1 MCCTSILVLRP
12 VGQQHD
18 TGIIILSSSGAE
30 LSVVDVVGTGIIL
43 VLGPDWLQ
51 GEMVRSRR
59 AVAVNQAGIGS
70 SREDS
75 RQGLGARVPVD
86 VPGLD
91 VAAELPATPP
101 ESPGPGLGASSHSD
115 LHNSRPLA
123 VSLDW
128 VILGSGVLG
137 LDVLSATEMIRQGSG
152 LRLQVDDVGLGNGV
166 LVVLGGRLGN
176 QAGRQC
182 RSYLGSWISL
192 RNAARSASVSVHLLQ
207 LQSHTELS
215 SHLQNISI
223 IFFYKL

>member
-1 MCCTSILVLRP
+1 MLRP
-12 VGQQHD
+12 Q
-18 TGIIILSSSGAE
+18 
-30 LSVVDVVGTGIIL
+30 
-43 VLGPDWLQ
+43 
-51 GEMVRSRR
+51 R
-59 AVAVNQAGIGS
+59 ATAVNQAGIGS
-70 SREDS
+70 SGEDS

-91 VAAELPATPP
+91 VATELPATPP

-137 LDVLSATEMIRQGSG
+137 LDVLGSDTETIRQGSG
-152 LRLQVDDVGLGNGV
+152 LRLQVDDVGLGNGI
-166 LVVLGGRLGN
+166 LVVSGGRLGN
-176 QAGRQC
+176 QTGGQSR
-182 RSYLGSWISL
+182 SWIL
-192 RNAARSASVSVHLLQ
+192 LGKAARSATVSLHLLQ